1 MNKRE
6 KSNCQ
11 GIQISMD
18 GKGREF
24 DNIFVARFWRT
35 IKPAF
40 CRSVAQAKCAEGQAS
55 ARERRG
61 YALLGEGA

>member
-1 MNKRE
+1 MNKGE

-24 DNIFVARFWRT
+24 DNISVARFWRT
-35 IKPAF
+35 IKPTF
-40 CRSVAQAKCAEGQAS
+40 CRSVAQAKCAEG
-55 ARERRG
+55 
-61 YALLGEGA
+61 